1 MNPPARRLYN
11 LSLLLDCLG
20 LACAFTFATSRPGDV
35 LGWWWCGAGLVLI
48 ALAYACLGFAETE
61 ARR

>member
-20 LACAFTFATSRPGDV
+20 LVFAFGLAASDPADPA
-35 LGWWWCGAGLVLI
+35 GWWWGVLAFALI
-48 ALAYACLGFAETE
+48 FLAYTCLDRAGKA
-61 ARR
+61 ARP